1 MHFTRY
7 FIIGLILSIIT
18 MAGCQKKT
26 GGLNEENLVV
36 ETSPAANGQLETPAP
51 GPDFPIRVTI
61 KSAIPAGGVKI
72 DITAKPDGGTVAFF
86 TVSKN
91 TTRNMTTAINDFTI
105 TGTPSRV
112 VSVIDITVTSNT
124 TSSNRWTGTYKYSR
138 K

>member
-18 MAGCQKKT
+18 LAGCQKN
-26 GGLNEENLVV
+26 GGGSKEENLVV
-36 ETSPAANGQLETPAP
+36 ETSPAANGQLETPSP
-51 GPDFPIRVTI
+51 EQDFPLRVTI
-61 KSAIPAGGVKI
+61 KSAMPAGGVKI
-72 DITAKPDGGTVAFF
+72 DITGKPDGGGAFF
-86 TVSKN
+86 TVSKS
-91 TTRNMTTAINDFTI
+91 TTTAINDFTI

-112 VSVIDITVTSNT
+112 VSVIEITVTSNI